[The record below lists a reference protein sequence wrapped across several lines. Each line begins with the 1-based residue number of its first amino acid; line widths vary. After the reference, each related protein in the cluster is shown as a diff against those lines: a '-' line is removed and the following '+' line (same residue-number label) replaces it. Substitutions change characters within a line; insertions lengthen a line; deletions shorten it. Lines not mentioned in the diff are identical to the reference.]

1 MTEVVPTAR
10 EKVVW
15 IAAAFAAAIAPFVIL
30 AAYAY
35 PTADDFDYAMD
46 TRLEGYWPAFSH
58 QYTGWNGRFAS
69 NFLVLANPMVPGSTT
84 IYRMVAAAMFAVTIA
99 AIYVFIRAI
108 AGPALDRRV
117 AAVCALAWCGA
128 YLAGVPALGENFYW
142 YTGAVTYQL
151 SSVLLLAQ
159 VALFVRALRQRTASH
174 TFTLVA
180 LSGLLV
186 VFVVGMNEI
195 AMLLA
200 VAFYGAFGAFAA
212 LRGNRRATAAS
223 AVCFA
228 AAVAAGLAVWLAP
241 GNAVRAALYPTKHE
255 LVRSVAMT
263 AMQTVR
269 FGATWAT
276 AGTLLLATMLFIPL
290 AERIAATDRFWRE
303 LPRREFITLL
313 VAPFAAIPLG
323 IFPAFW
329 ATGLLGQHRT
339 VSVAYAA
346 FVALWFVATL
356 AVAGRGLIPGSAL
369 AAPAPFRP
377 ALACA
382 LAVAIA
388 FTGNGYTV
396 MTDLMTGRAR
406 RFAEA
411 MAGRS
416 AMLAVCRP
424 AGTRPCVIPRLPD
437 PPRVTYVSDEAADA
451 EWAVQSHAR
460 YLGVS
465 HVELAPAP
473 DDVRH

>member
-1 MTEVVPTAR
+1 MIDVVETAR
-10 EKVVW
+10 EKWAWMSTALV
-15 IAAAFAAAIAPFVIL
+15 AAIAPFIVL

-46 TRLEGYWPAFSH
+46 TRLEGYWPAFAH

-69 NFLVLANPMVPGSTT
+69 NLLVLANPMVSGAGTA
-84 IYRMVAAAMFAVTIA
+84 YRMVAAAMFVVTIA
-99 AIYVFIRAI
+99 AMYVFIRAI
-108 AGPALDRRV
+108 AGSALDRRL

-128 YLAGVPALGENFYW
+128 YLAGVPALDENFYW

-159 VALFVRALRQRTASH
+159 VALFMRALRGRTASGAI
-174 TFTLVA
+174 TLVA

-186 VFVVGMNEI
+186 VFVVGMNEV

-200 VAFYGAFGAFAA
+200 VAFYGAFTIFAA
-212 LRGNRRATAAS
+212 LRGDRRATTAS
-223 AVCFA
+223 LVCFGA
-228 AAVAAGLAVWLAP
+228 AAVAGLAVWLAP
-241 GNAVRAALYPTKHE
+241 GNAVRAGMYPTKHE

-263 AMQTVR
+263 AMHTVR

-276 AGTLLLATMLFIPL
+276 AGTLVLATILFIPF

-303 LPRREFITLL
+303 LPRREFIALL
-313 VAPFAAIPLG
+313 GAPFAAIPLG

-346 FVALWFVATL
+346 FMALWFVATL
-356 AVAGRGLIPGSAL
+356 AVVGRGLIPASSL
-369 AAPAPFRP
+369 APAPVRS

-396 MTDLMTGRAR
+396 MTDLLTGRAR
-406 RFAEA
+406 RFAQA
-411 MAGRS
+411 MDGRS
-416 AMLAVCRP
+416 AMLAECRR
-424 AGTRPCVIPRLPD
+424 AGTRPCLIPRLPD
-437 PPRVTYVSDEAADA
+437 PPRVTFASDAAADA
-451 EWAVQSHAR
+451 EWTVQSHAR

>member
-1 MTEVVPTAR
+1 MIEVQTAR

-15 IAAAFAAAIAPFVIL
+15 ISTALAVAIAPFVIL

-58 QYTGWNGRFAS
+58 QYTCWNGRFAS
-69 NFLVLANPMVPGSTT
+69 NVLVLANPMVPGSTT
-84 IYRMVAAAMFAVTIA
+84 VYRMVAGGMFAVTIV

-108 AGPALDRRV
+108 AGSALDRRLT
-117 AAVCALAWCGA
+117 AVCALAWCGV

-159 VALFVRALRQRTASH
+159 VALFVRALRQRTAIDR
-174 TFTLVA
+174 FTSVA
-180 LSGLLV
+180 LASVLV

-200 VAFYGAFGAFAA
+200 VAFYGAFTVFAA
-212 LRGNRRATAAS
+212 LRGDRRATTAS
-223 AVCFA
+223 LVCFA
-228 AAVAAGLAVWLAP
+228 AAAAAGLAVWLAP
-241 GNAVRAALYPTKHE
+241 GNAVRAALYPAKHD

-269 FGATWAT
+269 FGATWVT
-276 AGTLLLATMLFIPL
+276 AGTLLLATLLFIPL
-290 AERIAATDRFWRE
+290 AERIAATDPFWRE
-303 LPRREFITLL
+303 LTRREFIALL
-313 VAPFAAIPLG
+313 SAPFAAIPLG

-346 FVALWFVATL
+346 FLALWFVATL
-356 AVAGRGLIPGSAL
+356 AVAGRGLIPASAVE
-369 AAPAPFRP
+369 PATLRS

-382 LAVAIA
+382 LVVAIA

-396 MTDLMTGRAR
+396 MTDLLTGRAR
-406 RFAEA
+406 QFAQA
-411 MAGRS
+411 LDGRS
-416 AMLAVCRP
+416 AMLAVCRR
-424 AGTRPCVIPRLPD
+424 AGTRPCVVPRLPD
-437 PPRVTYVSDEAADA
+437 PPRVTFVSDAAADT
-451 EWAVQSHAR
+451 EWTVQSHAR

-465 HVELAPAP
+465 DVELAPAP
-473 DDVRH
+473 NNVRH

>member
-1 MTEVVPTAR
+1 MIDAQTAR

-15 IAAAFAAAIAPFVIL
+15 ISTALAAAIAPFVLL

-46 TRLEGYWPAFSH
+46 TRLEGYWPAFAH

-69 NFLVLANPMVPGSTT
+69 NILVLANPMVPGSTT
-84 IYRMVAAAMFAVTIA
+84 VYRMVAAAMFVVTIA
-99 AIYVFIRAI
+99 AMYLFVRAI
-108 AGPALDRRV
+108 AGSALDRRF
-117 AAVCALAWCGA
+117 AAVCALAWCGV

-159 VALFVRALRQRTASH
+159 VALFVHALRRRTAIDR
-174 TFTLVA
+174 FTRVA
-180 LSGLLV
+180 LASVLV

-200 VAFYGAFGAFAA
+200 VAFYGAFVAFAA
-212 LRGNRRATAAS
+212 LRGDRRAATAS
-223 AVCFA
+223 LVCFA
-228 AAVAAGLAVWLAP
+228 AAAAAGLAVWLAP
-241 GNAVRAALYPTKHE
+241 GNAVRAALYPAKHD
-255 LVRSVAMT
+255 LARSVAMT

-276 AGTLLLATMLFIPL
+276 AGTLLLATLLFIPL
-290 AERIAATDRFWRE
+290 AKRIAATERFWRE
-303 LPRREFITLL
+303 LPRREFIALL

-346 FVALWFVATL
+346 FLALWFVATL
-356 AVAGRGLIPGSAL
+356 AVAGRGLIPASAAAPATLRSAL
-369 AAPAPFRP
+369 AG
-377 ALACA
+377 ALV
-382 LAVAIA
+382 VAIA

-396 MTDLMTGRAR
+396 MTDLVTGRAR
-406 RFAEA
+406 QFAQA
-411 MAGRS
+411 LDGRS
-416 AMLAVCRP
+416 AMLAVCRH

-437 PPRVTYVSDEAADA
+437 PPRVTFVSDASADTQ
-451 EWAVQSHAR
+451 WTVQSHAR

-473 DDVRH
+473 DNVRH

>member
-1 MTEVVPTAR
+1 MIQVAQTGRAKLAWLSTVL
-10 EKVVW
+10 
-15 IAAAFAAAIAPFVIL
+15 AAAIAPFVFL

-69 NFLVLANPMVPGSTT
+69 NVLVLANPMVNGSTT
-84 IYRMVAAAMFAVTIA
+84 IYRVVAAAMFVVTIA
-99 AIYVFIRAI
+99 AIYVFARAI
-108 AGPALDRRV
+108 AGSAFDRRL
-117 AAVCALAWCGA
+117 AVGCALAWCGA

-159 VALFVRALRQRTASH
+159 VALFVHALRRRTSFD
-174 TFTLVA
+174 TFTVVA
-180 LSGLLV
+180 LASVLV
-186 VFVVGMNEI
+186 VFAVGMNEI

-200 VAFYGAFGAFAA
+200 VAFYGAFIVFAA
-212 LRGNRRATAAS
+212 LRGDRRAALAALI
-223 AVCFA
+223 CFA
-228 AAVAAGLAVWLAP
+228 AALAAGLAVWLAP
-241 GNAVRAALYPTKHE
+241 GNAVRAALYPTKHD

-276 AGTLLLATMLFIPL
+276 AGTLLLATMLFAPL
-290 AERIAATDRFWRE
+290 AERIAATERFWRE
-303 LPRREFITLL
+303 LPRREFIALL

-323 IFPAFW
+323 VFPAFW

-346 FVALWFVATL
+346 FMALWFVATL
-356 AVAGRGLIPGSAL
+356 AVAGRGLIPASAL
-369 AAPAPFRP
+369 TAPSPFRP

-382 LAVAIA
+382 LAVSIA

-411 MAGRS
+411 MDGRS
-416 AMLAVCRP
+416 AMLAVCRQ
-424 AGTRPCVIPRLPD
+424 AGTRPCLIPRLPD
-437 PPRVTYVSDEAADA
+437 PPRVIFVSDAAADA
-451 EWAVQSHAR
+451 EWTVQSHAR

-465 HVELAPAP
+465 HVELAPTP
-473 DDVRH
+473 DNVRH